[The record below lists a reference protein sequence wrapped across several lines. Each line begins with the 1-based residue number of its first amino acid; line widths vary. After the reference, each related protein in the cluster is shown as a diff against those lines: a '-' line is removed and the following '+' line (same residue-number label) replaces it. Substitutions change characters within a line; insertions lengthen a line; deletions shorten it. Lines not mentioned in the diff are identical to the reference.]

1 MEAKFSISPKARRI
15 NEKTLIVAVDLG
27 KNSPMGYCR
36 SPDGREV
43 KPFRFS
49 TNRKGFDFLWK
60 TVQNAMVK
68 YRLER
73 VVVGF
78 ESINCYGEPLRDF
91 LKDKNQGAREKNME
105 PKILLPPYKV
115 EYILEEIRDEEIEE
129 LEGALDRGKTEI
141 DPVTF
146 SVVYARLEG
155 IMSEM
160 TETILATARN
170 PILYG
175 AKDFTCTLM
184 NARAKVLSMFDC
196 LPVHVGTLGSALR
209 FVIRAFQGDIREGD
223 VFVNNAS
230 YAGNAHVGDW
240 TMFAPIFHDGRFV
253 AWAVNKCH
261 IIDTGAHL
269 PTNVDFFAKDVY

>member
-1 MEAKFSISPKARRI
+1 ME
-15 NEKTLIVAVDLG
+15 
-27 KNSPMGYCR
+27 
-36 SPDGREV
+36 
-43 KPFRFS
+43 
-49 TNRKGFDFLWK
+49 
-60 TVQNAMVK
+60 Q
-68 YRLER
+68 
-73 VVVGF
+73 
-78 ESINCYGEPLRDF
+78 
-91 LKDKNQGAREKNME
+91 
-105 PKILLPPYKV
+105 KILLPPYDV
-115 EYILEEIRDEEIEE
+115 AYIAEEIRNEEIED
-129 LEGALDRGKTEI
+129 LEGAVETGKEEI

-146 SVVYARLEG
+146 SVVYARIEG

-196 LPVHVGTLGSALR
+196 LPIHVGTMSPALR
-209 FVIRAFQGDIREGD
+209 FLIRAFQGDIREGD

-240 TMFAPIFHDGRFV
+240 TMFAPIFYEGKYV

-261 IIDTGAHL
+261 IIDTGAHI
-269 PTNVDFFAKDVY
+269 PANVDFYYGP